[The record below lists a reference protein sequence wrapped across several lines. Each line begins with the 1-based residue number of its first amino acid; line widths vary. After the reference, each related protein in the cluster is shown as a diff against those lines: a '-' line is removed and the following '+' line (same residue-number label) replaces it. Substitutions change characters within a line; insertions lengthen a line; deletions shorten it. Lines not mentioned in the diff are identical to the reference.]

1 MLRWLSLS
9 IPLAFGLV
17 VAGLLTL
24 AIPTVPTAAL
34 TRESALDAWVEI
46 QQSDPQTLV
55 FEKIGEKR
63 YHFSTERFPYDGELD
78 VVNVAIDDLGII
90 GDDPLDNRIAII
102 EVDFV
107 DMPDEVRQRHFQSLG
122 LWERNNTLYYQN
134 DTDTWLS
141 ALEWQKAL
149 TETYSSP
156 FWYSCFSWSSWVWIG
171 IALLLILMVVTMSRK
186 ANKQIDRTMSA
197 QDKVMEDHKVS
208 LERQAEAIALT
219 KEAIAESRHTNQL
232 LGDILE
238 ELKKSA

>member
-107 DMPDEVRQRHFQSLG
+107 DMPDEVRQRHF
-122 LWERNNTLYYQN
+122 
-134 DTDTWLS
+134 
-141 ALEWQKAL
+141 
-149 TETYSSP
+149 
-156 FWYSCFSWSSWVWIG
+156 
-171 IALLLILMVVTMSRK
+171 
-186 ANKQIDRTMSA
+186 
-197 QDKVMEDHKVS
+197 
-208 LERQAEAIALT
+208 
-219 KEAIAESRHTNQL
+219 
-232 LGDILE
+232 
-238 ELKKSA
+238 